1 MYPAAVALKS
11 WVIWKYVGRYDMAAI
26 VAKKDDKPTYR
37 GEHEVPVLEQEQWH
51 DGVLCLGLGNGK
63 QHRKQNRSG
72 NQANNNRAIPGI
84 LNAAPRCSQSER
96 TYRSSNKCNTPIIK
110 IRKGF
115 AFAVRRQQHR
125 RNSNREHRK
134 RDIHPE
140 RPTPANQI
148 GEDSAQKGAHQHRHR
163 PTDSHDVQIQG
174 TFTRRNDVGHNGLR
188 KHQQA
193 TIAQTGN
200 GTTCNEHRHVA
211 CGTAHDRTDQEQ
223 HRCND
228 EQAFPANHI
237 AHLAI
242 YRHSDCAR

>member
-1 MYPAAVALKS
+1 M
-11 WVIWKYVGRYDMAAI
+11 
-26 VAKKDDKPTYR
+26 
-37 GEHEVPVLEQEQWH
+37 
-51 DGVLCLGLGNGK
+51 LCLGFGNSE
-63 QHRKQNRSG
+63 QHSKQNRSSY
-72 NQANNNRAIPGI
+72 QANNNGAIPVI
-84 LNAAPRCSQSER
+84 LNTAPRCSQGER

-110 IRKGF
+110 VRKGF

-148 GEDSAQKGAHQHRHR
+148 GEDSAQKGTHQHRHR
-163 PTDSHDVQIQG
+163 PADPHNVQIQG

-188 KHQQA
+188 KNQQA
-193 TIAQTGN
+193 TIAQAGN
-200 GTTCNEHRHVA
+200 RTTSNEHCHVV
-211 CGTAHDRTDQEQ
+211 CGTAHDRTDQKQ

-228 EQAFPANHI
+228 EQALPANHVT
-237 AHLAI
+237 HLAI